1 MNIENLLPIGSV
13 VLLKGGVKRLMI
25 YGVRQTDKKSQVEY
39 DYIGVLYPEGN
50 IGDDYQYL
58 FNHDD
63 IQEIYFKGFEDD
75 ERARFIERLK
85 NYYDR
90 ADHQ

>member
-75 ERARFIERLK
+75 ERVRFIERLK